1 MKLARDVQVLGRP
14 IHVLVY
20 DTGNGF
26 SVLIEGGDRG
36 HVGAAAVAL
45 PGQPVELL
53 ELPGHR
59 DGVLCQRWA
68 AALSAAFQVPV
79 AAVAGVH
86 YDDLQKPQ
94 IQEILD
100 AMEEE
105 LQTVLYLL
113 QAELGCPFT
122 GSHP

>member
-1 MKLARDVQVLGRP
+1 MNLTRDVQVLGQP

-20 DTGNGF
+20 DTGSGL

-45 PGQPVELL
+45 PGQPVQVL

-59 DGVLCQRWA
+59 DGVLCRRWA
-68 AALSAAFQVPV
+68 EALSNACQVPV

-86 YDDLQKPQ
+86 YDGILKPQ

-100 AMEEE
+100 VLEEE
-105 LQTVLYLL
+105 LQAVLRLL
-113 QAELGCPFT
+113 RGEAG
-122 GSHP
+122 